1 MNMTKRHLKDDKRY
15 WTSENVPLPESK
27 GGRPRVWAD
36 LPFGEIKVG
45 TVIGIPLSPEEVDA
59 QVNAIRSHVWR
70 RGKDLGKKYSV
81 RVTDYCIG
89 IWRVE

>member
-27 GGRPRVWAD
+27 GGR
-36 LPFGEIKVG
+36 
-45 TVIGIPLSPEEVDA
+45 PLSPEEVDA

-81 RVTDYCIG
+81 RVTDYGIG